1 MNDIC
6 ETKKS
11 CCCKG
16 KTIKLLV
23 LLVVGIVLS
32 FAFMTIGQKIYDG
45 LTNFKSYD
53 RYITVKGLAT
63 KDVDADL
70 AVWSIT
76 FNVAAETLA
85 GAQENLAS
93 SEKIVRE
100 FLNKN
105 GIKAEQIRL
114 QNINVVD
121 RKAQVYNN
129 GGDMTLRFIL
139 SQTLVARTN
148 EIASMVKASQNIS
161 DLVKAGITL
170 GDPNGGLNSVPQYLF
185 TKIND
190 IKPAL
195 IAEATKNARSSAE
208 QFAKDSGQEVG
219 SIRTANQGYI
229 QIEARDPGVQ
239 EAESPQKS
247 VRVVTTI
254 DYLLGK

>member
-1 MNDIC
+1 MDNC
-6 ETKKS
+6 ENKKS
-11 CCCKG
+11 CCVKWG
-16 KTIKLLV
+16 KCLGGTLAILALTFGLV
-23 LLVVGIVLS
+23 
-32 FAFMTIGQKIYDG
+32 TIGQKLYDG
-45 LTNFKSYD
+45 LTHFRSFD
-53 RYITVKGLAT
+53 RTITVKGLAT

-76 FNVAAETLA
+76 FNVTAETLA
-85 GAQENLAS
+85 EAQANLAG

-100 FLNKN
+100 FLGTN
-105 GIKAEQIRL
+105 GIKPEQIRL

-148 EIASMVKASQNIS
+148 DIASMVKASQSIS
-161 DLVKAGITL
+161 DLVKSGVTL
-170 GDPNGGLNSVPQYLF
+170 GDPSGGANGVPQYLF

-195 IAEATKNARSSAE
+195 IAEATKNARASAE

-219 SIRTANQGYI
+219 SIRNANQGYI
-229 QIEARDPGVQ
+229 EINARDPGIT
-239 EAESPQKS
+239 ESESPQKS

>member
-1 MNDIC
+1 MDN
-6 ETKKS
+6 S
-11 CCCKG
+11 CNSQKPCCSKWA
-16 KTIKLLV
+16 KPLV
-23 LLVVGIVLS
+23 LLVVGIVLAFS
-32 FAFMTIGQKIYDG
+32 FITIGQKIYDG
-45 LTNFKSYD
+45 LTHFKSFD
-53 RYITVKGLAT
+53 RTITVKGLAT
-63 KDVDADL
+63 KEVDADL

-76 FNVAAETLA
+76 FNVTGETLA
-85 GAQENLAS
+85 MAQENLAS
-93 SEKIVRE
+93 SEKTVRD
-100 FLNKN
+100 FLNTN
-105 GIKAEQIRL
+105 GIKPEQIRL

-148 EIASMVKASQNIS
+148 DIPSMVKASQSIS
-161 DLVKAGITL
+161 DLVKAGVTL
-170 GDPNGGLNSVPQYLF
+170 GDPNGGSNGVPQYLF

-190 IKPAL
+190 IKPDL
-195 IAEATKNARSSAE
+195 IAEATKNARASAE

-229 QIEARDPGVQ
+229 QIEARDSGVS
-239 EAESPQKS
+239 ESESPQKS

>member
-1 MNDIC
+1 MTC
-6 ETKKS
+6 EDKKH
-11 CCCKG
+11 CC
-16 KTIKLLV
+16 IKIAKPIAMVVAGAV
-23 LLVVGIVLS
+23 LTFGLI
-32 FAFMTIGQKIYDG
+32 TIGHKINDG
-45 LTNFKSYD
+45 LTHFRSFD

-70 AVWSIT
+70 AVWSVT
-76 FNVAAETLA
+76 FNVTGETLA
-85 GAQENLAS
+85 GAQESLAA
-93 SEKIVRE
+93 SEKTVRD
-100 FLNKN
+100 FLNTN
-105 GIKAEQIRL
+105 GIKPEQVRL

-121 RKAQVYNN
+121 KKAQTYNN

-148 EIASMVKASQNIS
+148 DVASMVKASQNIS
-161 DLVKAGITL
+161 DLVKAGVTL
-170 GDPNGGLNSVPQYLF
+170 GDPNGGSTGVPQYLF

-190 IKPAL
+190 IKPEL
-195 IAEATKNARSSAE
+195 IAEATKNARASAE

-229 QIEARDPGVQ
+229 QIEARDPGVS
-239 EAESPQKS
+239 ESESPQKS

>member
-1 MNDIC
+1 MNDTC
-6 ETKKS
+6 ETKKH
-11 CCCKG
+11 CCG
-16 KTIKLLV
+16 KIAKPLILLI
-23 LLVVGIVLS
+23 VGVALS
-32 FAFMTIGQKIYDG
+32 FAFITIGQKVYDG
-45 LTNFKSYD
+45 LTHFRSYD

-76 FNVAAETLA
+76 FNVTGETLA
-85 GAQENLAS
+85 GAQESLSA
-93 SEKIVRE
+93 SEKTVRD
-100 FLNKN
+100 FLNTN
-105 GIKAEQIRL
+105 GIKADQIRL

-148 EIASMVKASQNIS
+148 DTAAMVKASQNIS
-161 DLVKAGITL
+161 DLVKAGVTL
-170 GDPNGGLNSVPQYLF
+170 GDPNGGGNGVPQYLF

-190 IKPAL
+190 IKPEL
-195 IAEATKNARSSAE
+195 IAEATKNARLSAE

-229 QIEARDPGVQ
+229 QIEARDPGVP
-239 EAESPQKS
+239 ETESPQKS

>member
-1 MNDIC
+1 MDNNC
-6 ETKKS
+6 ETKKH
-11 CCCKG
+11 CCAKMA
-16 KTIKLLV
+16 KPLALLATGAV
-23 LLVVGIVLS
+23 LAFGLV
-32 FAFMTIGQKIYDG
+32 TIGEKVNQG
-45 LTNFKSYD
+45 LTHFRSYD
-53 RYITVKGLAT
+53 RTITVKGLAI

-76 FNVAAETLA
+76 FNVTAETLA
-85 GAQENLAS
+85 DAQVNLAN

-100 FLNKN
+100 FLGTN
-105 GIKAEQIRL
+105 GIKPEQIRL

-148 EIASMVKASQNIS
+148 DIGAMVKASQNIS
-161 DLVKAGITL
+161 ELVKSGVTL
-170 GDPNGGLNSVPQYLF
+170 GDPNGGTTAVPQYIF

-195 IAEATKNARSSAE
+195 IAEATKNARTSAD
-208 QFAKDSGQEVG
+208 QFAKDAGQELG
-219 SIRTANQGYI
+219 AMRSANQGYI
-229 QIEARDPGVQ
+229 EINARDPGIS
-239 EAESPQKS
+239 ESESPQKS
-247 VRVVTTI
+247 IRVVTTI

>member
-1 MNDIC
+1 MENCD
-6 ETKKS
+6 TQKA
-11 CCCKG
+11 CCSKWA
-16 KTIKLLV
+16 KPLV
-23 LLVVGIVLS
+23 LLVVGVALS
-32 FAFMTIGQKIYDG
+32 FAFVMVGQKVHEG
-45 LTNFKSYD
+45 LTHFRSFD
-53 RYITVKGLAT
+53 RTITVKGLAT

-76 FNVAAETLA
+76 FNVTAETLA
-85 GAQENLAS
+85 EAQANLAN
-93 SEKIVRE
+93 SEKTVRD
-100 FLNKN
+100 FLNTN
-105 GIKAEQIRL
+105 GIKPEQIRL

-121 RKAQVYNN
+121 RKAQIYGN

-148 EIASMVKASQNIS
+148 DIPSMVKASQSIS
-161 DLVKAGITL
+161 DLVKAGVTL
-170 GDPNGGLNSVPQYLF
+170 GDPNGGGNAVPQYLF

-195 IAEATKNARSSAE
+195 IAEATKNARVSAE

-219 SIRTANQGYI
+219 SIRNANQGYI
-229 QIEARDPGVQ
+229 EINARDPGIS
-239 EAESPQKS
+239 EAETPQKT